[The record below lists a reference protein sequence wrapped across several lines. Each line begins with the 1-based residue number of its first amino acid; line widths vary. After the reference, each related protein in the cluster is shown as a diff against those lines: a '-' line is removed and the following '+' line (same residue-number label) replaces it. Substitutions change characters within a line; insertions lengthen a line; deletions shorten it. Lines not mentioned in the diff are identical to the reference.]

1 MHLIWLDWLVLEM
14 KLGTH
19 EEWSS
24 DSNEN
29 RKKKRTAQKQQQP
42 TRYTLSK
49 CNKFS
54 CSDNAS
60 AQFANITQTPL
71 TNSENKN
78 LPKIS
83 TLKRIH

>member
-1 MHLIWLDWLVLEM
+1 M
-14 KLGTH
+14 K
-19 EEWSS
+19 
-24 DSNEN
+24 NEAVTATKIE
-29 RKKKRTAQKQQQP
+29 KKKRTAQKQQQQP

-54 CSDNAS
+54 CSDKAS

-83 TLKRIH
+83 TLKQIH